1 MEMIQNWM
9 NGFLI
14 LSLVIIIAGA
24 IAVGI
29 MIASQRG
36 SVDTRKDRENLV
48 RKYSIRYAQI
58 LELNSTAQFTEIE
71 ETQSIETIC
80 DTKSEFEKFDPDQY
94 LLYSL
99 LYYGRED
106 EIEDFYY
113 IADFYKKMY
122 RDYLKRVSEI
132 PPTSEEH
139 IKQHTTMNVDAF
151 LAVENSLCAAEI
163 LEPPKEPI
171 LIVKA
176 YYSSQKGRNSHAVKK
191 QYTVE
196 EIGKLLQTVEKR
208 KEENENRQNTHYLLT
223 DIYKYKGSRAYYG
236 SEFNRQQ
243 RSLMTKKMRYEVLKR
258 DHFRCTIC
266 GASAANG
273 VELEVDHIK
282 PVSKGGKT
290 EPSNL
295 RTLCKSCNR
304 GKRDRYDPGGLN

>member
-14 LSLVIIIAGA
+14 LALVIIIAGA

-58 LELNSTAQFTEIE
+58 LELNSIAQFKEIE

-113 IADFYKKMY
+113 IADFYKK
-122 RDYLKRVSEI
+122 
-132 PPTSEEH
+132 
-139 IKQHTTMNVDAF
+139 
-151 LAVENSLCAAEI
+151 C
-163 LEPPKEPI
+163 
-171 LIVKA
+171 
-176 YYSSQKGRNSHAVKK
+176 
-191 QYTVE
+191 
-196 EIGKLLQTVEKR
+196 IG
-208 KEENENRQNTHYLLT
+208 
-223 DIYKYKGSRAYYG
+223 I
-236 SEFNRQQ
+236 
-243 RSLMTKKMRYEVLKR
+243 
-258 DHFRCTIC
+258 I
-266 GASAANG
+266 
-273 VELEVDHIK
+273 
-282 PVSKGGKT
+282 
-290 EPSNL
+290 
-295 RTLCKSCNR
+295 
-304 GKRDRYDPGGLN
+304 